1 MQQKKPLQNIFVS
14 AILYLFLFKNYI
26 KTIQKLCFNFSA
38 NETQT
43 KIQAGGY
50 LKLYHVEHYAVMKYL
65 QKKVMTPNEINKI
78 LVGALAGNNPFL
90 HATVK
95 NWAVKFNQG
104 KDSTE
109 DNPRQEFKT

>member
-1 MQQKKPLQNIFVS
+1 
-14 AILYLFLFKNYI
+14 
-26 KTIQKLCFNFSA
+26 
-38 NETQT
+38 
-43 KIQAGGY
+43 
-50 LKLYHVEHYAVMKYL
+50 MKYL

-78 LVGALAGNNPFL
+78 MVGALAGNNPFL